1 MTSCPCQDCDG
12 ESLIHL
18 YDRGGIDFMASHLDG
33 VFNFCI
39 LDTKAKK
46 VFIGRDTY
54 GVRPG
59 FKYYDEPKGI
69 GRYWWGLGTMA

>member
-1 MTSCPCQDCDG
+1 
-12 ESLIHL
+12 
-18 YDRGGIDFMASHLDG
+18 MASQLDG
-33 VFNFCI
+33 VFNFCL

-59 FKYYDEPKGI
+59 FKYYEEQKGKKQSK
-69 GRYWWGLGTMA
+69 RKPRQLTP